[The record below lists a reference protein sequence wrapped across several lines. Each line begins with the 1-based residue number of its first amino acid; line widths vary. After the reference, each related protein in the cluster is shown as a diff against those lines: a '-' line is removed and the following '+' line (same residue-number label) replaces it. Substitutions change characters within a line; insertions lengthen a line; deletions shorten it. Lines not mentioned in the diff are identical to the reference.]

1 MEALESSV
9 DIMYKGMAFI
19 IATFFLY
26 WFNDTNKSKK
36 ESEKKIQEGVIKHI
50 INEKDNRIQDK
61 ELAENKK
68 ANQKAKAEFYKAA
81 QDLAKTMTDLG
92 NSQKE
97 NHILIKE
104 HYVLIKQNMHR
115 IENLEDSNKF
125 IVEKVIKK

>member
-1 MEALESSV
+1 MEEGKFLI
-9 DIMYKGMAFI
+9 DIILGIMGFVLMTLFI
-19 IATFFLY
+19 F
-26 WFNDTNKSKK
+26 WFNGVNKDSKDSK
-36 ESEKKIQEGVIKHI
+36 DKIQEGTIRQI

-68 ANQKAKAEFYKAA
+68 ANQKAKGEFYETAKE
-81 QDLAKTMTDLG
+81 LAKTMTDLG

-125 IVEKVIKK
+125 IVEKLIKK

>member
-1 MEALESSV
+1 M
-9 DIMYKGMAFI
+9 DIVLAVMGFVLM
-19 IATFFLY
+19 TLFLF
-26 WFNDTNKSKK
+26 WFTGVNKNQK
-36 ESEKKIQEGVIKHI
+36 EHDEKIQKSIINQI

-68 ANQKAKAEFYKAA
+68 ANQIAKGEFYKTAKE
-81 QDLAKTMTDLG
+81 LAETMTDLG

-125 IVEKVIKK
+125 IVEKMIKSEKN